1 MQLLIKKIFMPV
13 FNMVRDNSNPF
24 KAGHIE
30 KNVTGSRFW
39 SLCIKEIANNL
50 YILMF
55 SETISTPVLYF
66 YFLLP
71 PHGFKNLSDS

>member
-1 MQLLIKKIFMPV
+1 MPV

-39 SLCIKEIANNL
+39 SLRIKEKK
-50 YILMF
+50 
-55 SETISTPVLYF
+55 STCCRQNWHVI
-66 YFLLP
+66 
-71 PHGFKNLSDS
+71 K